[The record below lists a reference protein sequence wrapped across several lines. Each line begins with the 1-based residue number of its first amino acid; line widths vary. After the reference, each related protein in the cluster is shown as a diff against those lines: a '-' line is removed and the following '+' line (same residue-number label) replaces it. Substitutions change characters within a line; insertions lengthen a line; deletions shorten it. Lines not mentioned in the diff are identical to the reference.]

1 MWDSFKEE
9 LIAIK
14 TASLSGA
21 LIGGAAGLAGGQV
34 VDPRYKWHAA
44 GAGLLAG
51 AGLGRA
57 GGKLTY
63 RPKVPLALGAV
74 GAGGLVASKLM
85 DQTGRDLRVAD
96 AYARQ
101 FQNPGPI
108 NTGRWL

>member
-9 LIAIK
+9 MVAIK

-21 LIGGAAGLAGGQV
+21 VLGGAAGLAGGQA

-44 GAGLLAG
+44 AAGALAG
-51 AGLGRA
+51 SGLGRSA
-57 GGKLTY
+57 GRVVY
-63 RPKVPLALGAV
+63 RPKVPVALGSI
-74 GAGGLVASKLM
+74 GAGGVVASKLM
-85 DQTGRDLRVAD
+85 DQTGHDLRVAD

-101 FQNPGPI
+101 FQRPGRI